1 MAATSSPRA
10 TEAAVAFLRDGANAV
25 DAAVAAAAVLA
36 VVEPQA
42 TGIGGDCFMLIHLA
56 GEGRTLGLNASGRAG
71 SAASVAELKRRGHAF
86 MPLRGPL
93 AITVPG
99 ALDGWCAAL
108 ERAGSL
114 PLDAVLAPAV
124 RAAREGFE
132 VTRVVAREW
141 ELAVECGMLAAPEIR
156 EAWTLDGHAPRAGE
170 RFRQP
175 RLADTLDTIGAG
187 GRAAFYEGEFAG
199 RLVDF
204 LAGQGGLLTREDLAA
219 QRAEWVEPIRV
230 GYRGFDVL
238 ELPPNGQGLAAL
250 IALGILE
257 GFDVSAH
264 PIDSPAAL
272 HLLIESLKL
281 AYADRGAYIADPDF
295 ADVPVAELLSPAYL
309 SARAG
314 LLRPDRAMALASPG
328 VPPRGTDTVFLAT
341 ADAAGNLVALINSL
355 YFPFGSGLVVPGTGV
370 TLHNRGGGFTLDEA
384 HPNALAPRKRP
395 FHTLVPAMLARGGA
409 PRAAFG
415 VMGADI
421 QAQAHVQVV
430 SHLVD
435 RGLDPQAA
443 LDAPR
448 FFFLAANRVA
458 LEEPVFTAAAE
469 ALRGLGHDVAGPS
482 ELPFP
487 LSFGAGQMIMRDEV
501 DGDWMG
507 ASDRRKDGYAAGG

>member
-71 SAASVAELKRRGHAF
+71 SAASSAELKRRGHAF
-86 MPLRGPL
+86 MPMRGPL
-93 AITVPG
+93 TVTVPG
-99 ALDGWCAAL
+99 AVDGWCAAL

-114 PLDAVLAPAV
+114 PLGDLLAPAAQ
-124 RAAREGFE
+124 AAREGFE
-132 VTRVVAREW
+132 TTPVVAREW
-141 ELAVECGMLAAPEIR
+141 EQAVESGMLAAPEIR
-156 EAWTLDGHAPRAGE
+156 EEWTLDGRAPRAGE

-175 RLADTLDTIGAG
+175 RLADTLDAIWAG
-187 GRAAFYEGEFAG
+187 GRAAFYEGEFA
-199 RLVDF
+199 RCLVDF
-204 LAGQGGLLTREDLAA
+204 LAAQGGLLTREDLAA
-219 QRAEWVEPIRV
+219 QRAAWVEPIRV
-230 GYRGFDVL
+230 GYRGFQLL

-257 GFDVSAH
+257 RFDVSAH
-264 PIDSPAAL
+264 PIESPAAL
-272 HLLIESLKL
+272 HLLIESVKL

-295 ADVPVAELLSPAYL
+295 ADVPGAELLSPAYL
-309 SARAG
+309 GARAG
-314 LLRPDRAMALASPG
+314 LLRPDRAMALAFPG
-328 VPPRGTDTVFLAT
+328 LPPRGTDTVFLAT

-370 TLHNRGGGFTLDEA
+370 TLHNRGGGFTLDET

-409 PRAAFG
+409 PTAAFG

-448 FFFLAANRVA
+448 FFFSAANRVA
-458 LEEPVFTAAAE
+458 IEEPVFTAVAE
-469 ALRGLGHDVAGPS
+469 PLRVLGHDVAGPS

-487 LSFGAGQMIMRDEV
+487 LSFGAGQMVMRDEA
-501 DGDWMG
+501 GGWLG
-507 ASDRRKDGYAAGG
+507 ASDNRKDGHAAGG